1 MMRKIIIT
9 MTRPEEMWYLHK
21 NKYVLKLKRIQRIAT
36 TMVPDLEDNVWGKK
50 KEMHLTTLKQRR
62 ERGDLTTIYKLVN
75 NLEETN
81 RKDLI
86 LKRKGEARY
95 MRGQEKIVIRI

>member
-1 MMRKIIIT
+1 
-9 MTRPEEMWYLHK
+9 
-21 NKYVLKLKRIQRIAT
+21 
-36 TMVPDLEDNVWGKK
+36 
-50 KEMHLTTLKQRR
+50 MHLTTLKQRR